1 MKDIIVLFGAAT
13 FFLFLAICLE
23 LNDIKRILKNKLK

>member
-13 FFLFLAICLE
+13 FFLLLAIAHE
-23 LNDIKRILKNKLK
+23 LNAIKRILKTN